1 MRILII
7 ADCYYPILNSGS
19 KLIHDLG
26 VGFAERGHEVMILT
40 PSDAISDPVSVRVES
55 GLRVIRVRKAA
66 TKGTNK
72 FFRALREA
80 SLSSNLWN
88 RAGKLLRA
96 DRADLIVFYSPTI
109 FFAGLVRKLKGLWG
123 CPAYLILRDIFP
135 QWAVDA
141 GLLNKGLVWRFFRR
155 HEIRQYDASSVI
167 GVQSPKNL
175 EYFRANFEEQ
185 RYRLEVLYN
194 WGSFPMVQQ
203 RHGEWRSRLGLVRKV
218 IFFYGGNLGV
228 AQDLG
233 NVVGL
238 AKRLAASQ
246 HIHFLLVGDG
256 SEADKLKRSIVDL
269 KLRNIDI
276 IPTLPES
283 DYMALLSEA
292 DVGLLCLDRRL
303 KTHNLP
309 GKLLGYMAT
318 SKPTLASIN
327 PGNDLFE
334 ILAKSQAGL
343 CVLSGEDDK
352 LCAAALELA
361 NNEELRMRMGRNSRA
376 LLGKLFSV
384 EAAVDQI
391 VSHFLDQP
399 DLLMQRSLGSNDS
412 LRAIGTVETD

>member
-1 MRILII
+1 MRVLII
-7 ADCYYPILNSGS
+7 ADCYHPILNSGA

-40 PSDAISDPVSVRVES
+40 PSDAISDPVSVRMES
-55 GLRVIRVRKAA
+55 GLRVIRVRNAA

-80 SLSSNLWN
+80 SLSRNLWN
-88 RAGKLLRA
+88 RTGKLLRT
-96 DRADLIVFYSPTI
+96 DHADLIVFYSPTI
-109 FFAGLVRKLKGLWG
+109 FFAGLVRKLKRLWG

-135 QWAVDA
+135 QWAVDT
-141 GLLNKGLVWRFFRR
+141 GLLNKGLAWRFFRR
-155 HEIRQYDASSVI
+155 HEIRQYDASNVI

-185 RYRLEVLYN
+185 SYRLEVLYN
-194 WGSFPMVQQ
+194 WGSFPVVQQ
-203 RHGEWRSRLGLVRKV
+203 RHGEWRRRLGLATKV

-233 NVVGL
+233 NVVRL
-238 AKRLAASQ
+238 AKRLATSQ

-269 KLRNIDI
+269 KLENIDI

-292 DVGLLCLDRRL
+292 DVGLVCLDRNL

-334 ILAKSQAGL
+334 ILAESQAGL
-343 CVLSGEDDK
+343 CVLSGEDGK

-361 NNEELRMRMGRNSRA
+361 NNEDLRMRMGRNSHA
-376 LLGKLFSV
+376 LLEKLFSV

-391 VSHFLDQP
+391 VSHFQDQP
-399 DLLMQRSLGSNDS
+399 DLLRQRSLGSNDS
-412 LRAIGTVETD
+412 LRAVGTVETD